1 MRRLGVK
8 VMDKEAASSCGPKRR
23 WKRTEGRILVAF
35 GLLFLLVGLILL
47 TREIA
52 FQREAISGSG
62 SVIELRVTESVDGP
76 ITTPIVEFR
85 TPDGIAFRCEG
96 TATSPAPRLGEAVP
110 IIYLPDDPQHARI
123 NTFVQRWLF
132 PSVFTPL
139 GLLLVLAGTYLGR
152 RVTTR

>member
-1 MRRLGVK
+1 MN
-8 VMDKEAASSCGPKRR
+8 KEAASNVSSERR

-47 TREIA
+47 AREMV
-52 FQREAISGSG
+52 FQREAISGRG
-62 SVIELRVTESVDGP
+62 SVVELRVTESVDGP
-76 ITTPIVEFR
+76 MTSPVVEFQ
-85 TPDGIAFRCEG
+85 TPEGTTFRCEG

-110 IIYLPDDPQHARI
+110 IIYRPDDPQHARI

-132 PSVFTPL
+132 PACFTPV